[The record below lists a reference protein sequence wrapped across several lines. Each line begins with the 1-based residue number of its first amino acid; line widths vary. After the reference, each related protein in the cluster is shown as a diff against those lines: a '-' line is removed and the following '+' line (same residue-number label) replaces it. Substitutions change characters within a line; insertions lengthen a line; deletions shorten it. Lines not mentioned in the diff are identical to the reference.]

1 MFSEILGTEGIIL
14 PEARKRIE
22 NFPLAILE
30 IYYSYNADIRRCVLF
45 DQFNIRDTKLERRK
59 DLVDSISSRIFFWR
73 GTLFLFFEEEGKEI
87 FTSGFFLSAIHR
99 VGKIINFSSRCAW
112 GKIRRYCWIPSTP
125 VIISRPETTSI
136 PEEIRSRPATTR
148 KKSIRRH
155 GDTDWPP
162 RATRASKEDPRPE
175 IVSLLLLLPRFLL
188 QPLDLPAWYYSN
200 WIGESRHCFR
210 LGIR

>member
-22 NFPLAILE
+22 NFPLGNAILE

-73 GTLFLFFEEEGKEI
+73 GTPFLFFEEEGKEI

-99 VGKIINFSSRCAW
+99 VGKIINFSSRYAW

-125 VIISRPETTSI
+125 AIISRPETTSI

-175 IVSLLLLLPRFLL
+175 IVSLLLLDSSSSRSIS
-188 QPLDLPAWYYSN
+188 PLDITA
-200 WIGESRHCFR
+200 IGSVNRDTVFD
-210 LGIR
+210 LG